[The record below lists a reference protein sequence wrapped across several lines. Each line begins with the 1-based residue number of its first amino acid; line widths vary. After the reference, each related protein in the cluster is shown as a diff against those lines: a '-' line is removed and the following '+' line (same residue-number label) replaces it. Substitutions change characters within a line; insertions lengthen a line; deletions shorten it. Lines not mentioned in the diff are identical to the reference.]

1 MYRQGRSNVMRHLST
16 ERAATGVARGLFAI
30 VMVFGL
36 AACAPRDRTG
46 VIGAWSG
53 RDSVGTV
60 FYQFRPDGHG
70 YRIFHGRLEQ
80 FRYELDEG
88 YPNVIRVFAE
98 DAGDAAAR
106 TGLVQVT
113 GRELRL
119 ELGEPGSN
127 GPRQLSRQALVLY
140 TPATR

>member
-1 MYRQGRSNVMRHLST
+1 
-16 ERAATGVARGLFAI
+16 
-30 VMVFGL
+30 
-36 AACAPRDRTG
+36 
-46 VIGAWSG
+46 
-53 RDSVGTV
+53 VGTV

-80 FRYELDEG
+80 FRSELDEG
-88 YPNVIRVFAE
+88 YPNVIRVFTD

-127 GPRQLSRQALVLY
+127 GPRQPAGRRWSFTRRRPVTRREAAATDRRPAEGASRGGAHSAPTERQRSVVMWG
-140 TPATR
+140 T